1 MKTTMLVLL
10 FVLAVGTA
18 FSQDTTATPYG
29 NFYADSLKST
39 SYPATVGNGGPR
51 DTVDVVVS
59 SMFDVGYYQITA
71 WSTAADTLVVSSLTP
86 NGARYVQ
93 RGVVSLATGST
104 VASMVT
110 GSTAVDFVIAG
121 GTQTKLR
128 FTSPG
133 TKNAIYF
140 IVAGRSGVVPG
151 ITASSP
157 IVTSTISFKRPN
169 NSTAYS
175 AGDVVS
181 DSATHKLRKFT
192 NIVDYPGQPAQI
204 VSALL
209 MADTIIATNG
219 TFRLHLFG
227 DSTYSG
233 VTADA
238 ANFYSVGSIA
248 DHAAFTLLD
257 TSKTVY
263 VGYIDFTLVAGAAG
277 STMCVA
283 QNTAPGLYFTT
294 RRYTT
299 LWGTL
304 VATAAYVPRE
314 YGTFTISL
322 TVKR

>member
-18 FSQDTTATPYG
+18 FSQDTTATPAG
-29 NFYADSLKST
+29 NFYVDSLKST

-71 WSTAADTLVVSSLTP
+71 WSSAVDTLVVSSLTP
-86 NGARYVQ
+86 DGSRYVQ
-93 RGVVSLATGST
+93 RAVLNLASGST
-104 VASMVT
+104 VVNMVT
-110 GSTAVDFVIAG
+110 STTTVDFVLAG
-121 GTQTKLR
+121 GTQKKLR
-128 FTSPG
+128 FTSSG
-133 TKNAIYF
+133 STNAIYF
-140 IVAGRSGVVPG
+140 VLVGRSGAIPG
-151 ITASSP
+151 ITPSSP
-157 IVTSTISFKRPN
+157 VAISTISFKRPN

-192 NIVDYPGQPAQI
+192 NVVDYPGQTGQI
-204 VSALL
+204 LSAML

-233 VTADA
+233 VYA
-238 ANFYSVGSIA
+238 VGSIA

-257 TSKTVY
+257 TMKTVY

-283 QNTAPGLYFTT
+283 QNTAPAIYFTT

-299 LWGTL
+299 LWGIL

-314 YGTFTISL
+314 YGTFTIAL